1 MKYLAT
7 VNDRTFTIELRPDG
21 KLLVDGHEHEVN
33 FLSLDEKAFY
43 SLLVN
48 NRSYEGL
55 VREAEGQYDVLLWG
69 ALYNVR
75 VMDEREQRLAQS
87 SALFV
92 PAGGE
97 IAIRAPM
104 PGLIVEVPV
113 ETGQDVEAGETLIIL
128 ESMKM
133 QNELKA
139 PRAGK
144 VHAVH
149 VKAGENVEQTKTLV
163 TIT

>member
-1 MKYLAT
+1 
-7 VNDRTFTIELRPDG
+7 
-21 KLLVDGHEHEVN
+21 
-33 FLSLDEKAFY
+33 
-43 SLLVN
+43 
-48 NRSYEGL
+48 
-55 VREAEGQYDVLLWG
+55 
-69 ALYNVR
+69 
-75 VMDEREQRLAQS
+75 
-87 SALFV
+87 
-92 PAGGE
+92 
-97 IAIRAPM
+97 M

-113 ETGQDVEAGETLIIL
+113 EAGQDVEAGETLVIL

-149 VKAGENVEQTKTLV
+149 VKAGENVEQNKTLV